1 MDNGIEN
8 PWDSVLADTITYVGI
23 KFHLQLGSCSTSPS
37 HFGQVK
43 VVLSPTPFIPL
54 LNLFFISF
62 ALHFLFS
69 FSFHLLVPLIDP
81 YEILVG

>member
-43 VVLSPTPFIPL
+43 PPQ
-54 LNLFFISF
+54 
-62 ALHFLFS
+62 
-69 FSFHLLVPLIDP
+69 LIGSVSSRED
-81 YEILVG
+81 